1 MIHFL
6 WSELSLR
13 KWKQL
18 SKWLLK
24 NLFWRSKALPHSDLT
39 RLNALKSE
47 RQLPNSGNGS
57 CRGAQWMVVSSVHE
71 SLFLS
76 QSLIKE
82 IPTQRS

>member
-24 NLFWRSKALPHSDLT
+24 SSTKRCKAPSFLAFKGAPT
-39 RLNALKSE
+39 FRLDALE
-47 RQLPNSGNGS
+47 RTEVGETTS
-57 CRGAQWMVVSSVHE
+57 
-71 SLFLS
+71 
-76 QSLIKE
+76 
-82 IPTQRS
+82 